1 MHGNRGRQGPP
12 IGLLLLIPAAVILA
26 KGMRAR
32 RAADG
37 PAWHPGHRMGGFGP
51 SASGEH
57 GTFRLPP
64 MIEETLTS
72 WHARAHESRA
82 ESGTAPA

>member
-1 MHGNRGRQGPP
+1 MHGIRERQGPP
-12 IGLLLLIPAAVILA
+12 IGLLLLIPAVVILA
-26 KGMRAR
+26 KGMSAR
-32 RAADG
+32 RVADG

-64 MIEETLTS
+64 WIEDALTS
-72 WHARAHESRA
+72 WHTRQHNGQADPST
-82 ESGTAPA
+82 TA